1 MKYIVC
7 VGDGMADYPL
17 EDLNGKTPLQVAKT
31 KYMDMIAGEGAGGLT
46 KNIPRGMHPGSDVAA
61 LSILGYDPKK
71 SYTGRAPLEAAAQDI
86 ELQPGKIAFRCNLVT
101 IADNI
106 MRDYSAGHISTEEAA
121 ELISFLNNK
130 INIPGIK
137 FYPGVSYRHILIVDE
152 NILRQKI
159 HTVKCV
165 PPHDIIG
172 QHTEPNFPSGTGAEF
187 LCSIMKKAADILKGH
202 EINTVK
208 LDLQENPANAIWLWG
223 AGTKPMLEP
232 FEQKFGIKGSLISAV
247 DLLKG
252 IAKLAGLKVISVP
265 GITGFFDTNYEG
277 KADFAF
283 NALFDYDFILVHVEA
298 PDEAGH
304 SGSITEKIK
313 AIENFDEKV
322 VGRLLKKVVD
332 TFKEWRFMVLTDHA
346 TPISL
351 KTHTA
356 DPVPFAI
363 LGQNIKP
370 DNIQSFNELSMKK
383 GKYKT
388 QNGHNLL
395 KLLFSD

>member
-17 EDLNGKTPLQVAKT
+17 EDLNGSTPLQVAKT
-31 KYMDMIAGEGAGGLT
+31 TYMDMITAEGAGGLT

-71 SYTGRAPLEAAAQDI
+71 VYTGRAPLEAAAQDI
-86 ELQPGKIAFRCNLVT
+86 DLKPGQIAFRCNLVT
-101 IADNI
+101 ISDNI
-106 MRDYSAGHISTEEAA
+106 MLDYSAGHITTEEAT
-121 ELISFLNNK
+121 ELISFLNAK
-130 INIPGIK
+130 IDIPGIK

-152 NILRQKI
+152 NIVEQKI
-159 HTVKCV
+159 NSVKCV

-172 QHTEPNFPSGTGAEF
+172 QHTEPNFPSGSGSEF
-187 LCSIMKKAADILKGH
+187 LCSIMSKAADILQDH

-208 LDLQENPANAIWLWG
+208 LDLQENPANGIWLWG
-223 AGTKPMLEP
+223 AGTKPELEP
-232 FEQKFGIKGSLISAV
+232 FESQFGLKGSLISAV

-252 IAKLAGLKVISVP
+252 IAKLAGLKIIEVP
-265 GITGFFDTNYEG
+265 DITGFFDTNYEG
-277 KADFAF
+277 KADYAY

-322 VGRLLKKVVD
+322 VGRLLKKVVE
-332 TFKEWRFMVLTDHA
+332 TFKEWRIMVLADHA

-351 KTHTA
+351 KTHTS
-356 DPVPFAI
+356 DPVPFAV
-363 LGQNIKP
+363 LGKDIKADNIK
-370 DNIQSFNELSMKK
+370 SFDEKSLKK
-383 GKYKT
+383 GRYKT
-388 QNGHNLL
+388 QDGHNLL
-395 KLLFSD
+395 KLLFSK